1 MLPMLIKRCLA
12 YGIQIIPVKLN
23 CIIVQYG
30 TYQIP
35 DNILSMMNRDYLE
48 SYVKALY
55 LSSQSEARDWSLA
68 HEMLIDLGFER
79 VERKEGHRCFV
90 NLVWVGD
97 NKE

>member
-12 YGIQIIPVKLN
+12 YGIQIIPIQLKY
-23 CIIVQYG
+23 IVLQYEK
-30 TYQIP
+30 YQIP
-35 DNILSMMNRDYLE
+35 DDVLSMMNRNYLE

-55 LSSQSEARDWSLA
+55 LSGQSEARDWSLA

-90 NLVWVGD
+90 SLVWVGD
-97 NKE
+97 TKE